1 MTKLTFTS
9 KVFILLLS
17 LLSLFT
23 TATAQESTIS
33 GKVIDAL
40 GVPMIGVTVQVDGTS
55 TGTVTD
61 FEGYYTLRIPGPD
74 TSILF
79 SFVGYHP
86 QTIPVGNR
94 KRIDVTMTENV
105 TLMEELIVI
114 GYGTV
119 TKRSLST
126 AVATVEGGKVAD
138 MPTGNLAQSLVGM
151 SSGVTFQQISGQPGE
166 SPAIRIRGNGS
177 INSGNDPLYVIDGYP
192 TTSSSDFANINPQD
206 VESIQILKDAASSAI
221 YGSRAGNGVII
232 VTTKKGKEGKPDIRL
247 NAQVGIS
254 QPSTYVDVLGRD
266 DYLEM
271 VIEARTNNGTIS
283 NFPALQDLWNKRSTL
298 PDNNWQKDIFR
309 NALNYRTSVSVTG
322 GTEKVKYN
330 FSASYLDEDGILL
343 NSYNKRINLKGGFEA
358 LLTDKIKLGVSF
370 SPTYNHTRAQ
380 NPSGGNTEDVTGIV
394 AEALTYPPIFTPY
407 MENGDYFQVAQHAGG
422 KNGYPNYGFNTQIR
436 NPIANLMENFDNRWS
451 FRSLNNA
458 FFEFRPIEGLV
469 IRSSADLMI
478 NSYKRDYYQTAY
490 LLGNSY
496 TGNKSTP
503 NFNTIDGYRSS
514 LLAYDLYSST
524 TATYN
529 WIMNESHNFTA
540 LLGYDAEYFNTFDVR
555 QDDRTDSDYPIAYTQ
570 TNITNVN
577 GANLWNGSSNVGEY
591 AFDAVFGRLNYDYN
605 QKYVASASLRRD
617 RSSKFG
623 PGKRAGIFYSGSAAW
638 NISEEEWGKSDWLT
652 SSKIRLSY
660 GLTGNDQIGD
670 YYAWMASLGSSN
682 QVVFGSNENMVTRT
696 AYYPNGYSNPY
707 LGWETNSQWDM
718 GIDLGFFNRFG
729 LTVDLYRRVSEVVMS
744 MSIPNFN
751 GIASSIMANSGEIE
765 NKGFEAQLI
774 APILTG
780 DFKWTATL
788 NGSKNI
794 NKILS
799 LANGQSQLSNQRA
812 GTKWGNV
819 IRNYVGRPMGDMYM
833 LKVIG
838 TFNNA
843 EDVKSNPNF
852 GTQAIGDLMY
862 EDYNDDG
869 KINNDDFQLMGN
881 YQPDFTFGW
890 TNTFAYKNIDLNFT
904 IDGQAGGEV
913 IFAAARAFTLN
924 RYDDNVL
931 AESGLGRWKSESNP
945 GNGTS
950 HKAGTNNLGSNINA
964 STRYLY
970 SSDYLRLRNLGIG
983 YLLPKQISKKMG
995 FEMLRFSLNAQ
1006 NLYTFDKYP
1015 GYSVESNYSG
1025 NSATN
1030 NGVDFGSYP
1039 LSRVVTFGVNI
1050 GF

>member
-1 MTKLTFTS
+1 MMKFTFRA
-9 KVFILLLS
+9 KIICMLLS
-17 LLSLFT
+17 VTFFITS
-23 TATAQESTIS
+23 ATAQEYIIKGTVKDTF
-33 GKVIDAL
+33 GE
-40 GVPMIGVTVQVDGTS
+40 PMIGVTIQIEGTS
-55 TGTVTD
+55 IGTITD
-61 FEGYYTLRIPGPD
+61 FDGGYAIQVPNPQIELT
-74 TSILF
+74 F
-79 SFVGYHP
+79 SFVGYDT
-86 QTIPVGNR
+86 QVIAIEGR
-94 KRIDVTMTENV
+94 DRIDVTMHEN
-105 TLMEELIVI
+105 TTIMEDLIVI

-126 AVATVEGGKVAD
+126 AVSTVYGSKVAD
-138 MPTGNLAQSLVGM
+138 MPTGNLAQSLVGL

-177 INSGNDPLYVIDGYP
+177 INSGNDPLFVIDGYP
-192 TTSSSDFANINPQD
+192 TSSSSDFANINPQD

-232 VTTKKGKEGKPDIRL
+232 VTTKRGKDGKPDIRFSS
-247 NAQVGIS
+247 QVGIS

-271 VIEARTNNGTIS
+271 VIEARVNNGSID
-283 NFPALQDLWNKRSTL
+283 NFPALQDLWNRRSSL

-309 NALNYRTSVSVTG
+309 NALNHRTNISVTG
-322 GTEKVKYN
+322 GTEKIKYN
-330 FSASYLDEDGILL
+330 FSASYLNEDGILL
-343 NSYNKRINLKGGFEA
+343 NSFNKRINIKGGFEA
-358 LLTDKIKLGVSF
+358 LLTDKIKLGVNF
-370 SPTYNHTRAQ
+370 SPTYNYTRAQ
-380 NPSGGNTEDVTGIV
+380 NPSGGNTEDVTGII
-394 AEALTYPPIFTPY
+394 AEALTFPPIFIPY
-407 MENGDYFQVAQHAGG
+407 TENGDYFQVAQHAGG
-422 KNGYPNYGFNTQIR
+422 QNGYPNYGFNTQIR
-436 NPIANLMENFDNRWS
+436 NPVANLMENFDNRWS

-458 FFEFRPIEGLV
+458 FLEFRPIEKLV
-469 IRSSADLMI
+469 IRSSVDLML
-478 NSYKRDYYQTAY
+478 NSYKRDFYQTAY
-490 LLGNSY
+490 LLGNNY
-496 TGNKSTP
+496 MGNKSTP
-503 NFNTIDGYRSS
+503 NFNTINGYRSS
-514 LLAYDLYSST
+514 LLAYDIYSST

-529 WIMNESHNFTA
+529 WSINEYHNFTT
-540 LLGYDAEYFNTFDVR
+540 LLGYDVEYFNTFNVR

-591 AFDAVFGRLNYDYN
+591 AFDAIFGRLNYDYN
-605 QKYVASASLRRD
+605 HKYVVSASLRRD

-623 PGKRAGIFYSGSAAW
+623 PSQRAGIFYSGSAAW

-660 GLTGNDQIGD
+660 GLTGNDQIGN
-670 YYAWMASLGSSN
+670 YYSWLAALENEN
-682 QVVFGSNENMVTRT
+682 QVVFGMGENMVTRT
-696 AYYPNGYSNPY
+696 SYYPNGYSNLY
-707 LGWETNSQWDM
+707 LGWEKNSQWDL
-718 GIDLGFFNRFG
+718 GVDLGFFHRFG
-729 LTVDLYRRVSEVVMS
+729 LTVDLYRRVSEVVMT

-751 GIASSIMANSGEIE
+751 GISSSIMANSGEIE
-765 NKGFEAQLI
+765 NKGFEAQLTI
-774 APILTG
+774 PILTNA
-780 DFKWTATL
+780 FQWTATL

-794 NKILS
+794 NKILT
-799 LANGQSQLSNQRA
+799 LANGQSQLSNQSA
-812 GTKWGNV
+812 GTKWSNV

-843 EDVKSNPNF
+843 DDVKNHPNF

-862 EDYNDDG
+862 EDYSKDG
-869 KINNDDFQLMGN
+869 KIDNDDFQFVGN
-881 YQPDFTFGW
+881 YQPDFTFGL
-890 TNTFAYKNIDLNFT
+890 TNSFEYKNFDLNFT
-904 IDGQAGGEV
+904 IDGQVGGKI

-931 AESGLGRWKSESNP
+931 TESGLGRWRSEDSP

-950 HKAGTNNLGSNINA
+950 HKAGSNNLGSNINA
-964 STRYLY
+964 SNRYLY

-983 YLLPKQISKKMG
+983 YLFPKNISRKFG
-995 FEMLRFSLNAQ
+995 FEMLRLSLNAQ

-1039 LSRVVTFGVNI
+1039 LSRTITFGINI

>member
-1 MTKLTFTS
+1 MIKLTFTS
-9 KVFILLLS
+9 KILVLMLS
-17 LLSLFT
+17 LLLYVT
-23 TATAQESTIS
+23 VAIAQETVVS
-33 GKVIDAL
+33 GAVRDEL
-40 GVPMIGVTVQVDGTS
+40 GEPMIGVTLQVEGTS
-55 TGTVTD
+55 IGTVTD
-61 FEGYYTLRIPGPD
+61 FDGNFTLRVPEPNVKI
-74 TSILF
+74 IF
-79 SFVGYHP
+79 SFVGYNT
-86 QTIPVGNR
+86 QIISVDNR
-94 KRIDVTMTENV
+94 NRIDVIMTENV
-105 TLMEELIVI
+105 TMMEDLIVI

-119 TKRSLST
+119 NKRSLST
-126 AVATVEGGKVAD
+126 AIATVEGDKVAD
-138 MPTGNLAQSLVGM
+138 LPTSNLAQSLVGL

-232 VTTKKGKEGKPDIRL
+232 VTTKRGREGKPDIRL
-247 NAQVGIS
+247 NSQVGIS
-254 QPSTYVDVLGRD
+254 QPSTFVDVLGRD

-271 VIEARTNNGTIS
+271 VIEARTNNGTIN
-283 NFPALQDLWNKRSTL
+283 NFPALQELWNKRSTL

-309 NALNYRTSVSVTG
+309 NAINHRTSISVTG
-322 GTEKVKYN
+322 GTERVKYN
-330 FSASYLDEDGILL
+330 FSASYLNEDGILL
-343 NSYNKRINLKGGFEA
+343 NSYNKRINVKAGFEA
-358 LLTDKIKLGVSF
+358 LLTEKIKLGVSF

-380 NPSGGNTEDVTGIV
+380 SPSGGNTEDVTGVV
-394 AEALTYPPIFTPY
+394 AEALTFPPIFTPY
-407 MENGDYFQVAQHAGG
+407 IENGDYFQVAQHGGG

-436 NPIANLMENFDNRWS
+436 NPVTNLLENFDNSWS

-458 FFEFRPIEGLV
+458 FIEYRPIEGLI
-469 IRSSADLMI
+469 IRSSIDLMT
-478 NSYKRDYYQTAY
+478 NSFKRDNYRTAY

-524 TATYN
+524 TATYGWSIDN
-529 WIMNESHNFTA
+529 SHNFTA
-540 LLGYDAEYFNTFDVR
+540 LLGYDAEYFNTFNVQ

-577 GANLWNGSSNVGEY
+577 GANLWNGSSSVGEY
-591 AFDAVFGRLNYDYN
+591 AFDAVFGRLNYDFN
-605 QKYVASASLRRD
+605 QKYVASASVRRD

-623 PGKRAGIFYSGSAAW
+623 PDKRAGIFYSGSVAW
-638 NISEEEWGKSDWLT
+638 NISEEEWGQNDWLT
-652 SSKIRLSY
+652 NSKIRLSY

-670 YYAWMASLGSSN
+670 YYSWLASLGSSN
-682 QVVFGSNENMVTRT
+682 QVVFGTGENMITRT
-696 AYYPNGYSNPY
+696 SYYPNGYSNPY
-707 LGWETNSQWDM
+707 LGWETNSQWDL
-718 GIDLGFFNRFG
+718 GVDLGFYNRFG
-729 LTVDLYRRVSEVVMS
+729 ITVDLYRRVSEVVMS

-765 NKGFEAQLI
+765 NKGFEVQLI
-774 APILTG
+774 APILTN

-799 LANGQSQLSNQRA
+799 LANGQSQLSNQSA

-838 TFNNA
+838 TFDNS
-843 EDVKSNPNF
+843 EDVKNNPNF

-862 EDYNDDG
+862 EDYDKNG
-869 KINNDDFQLMGN
+869 VINTDDFQLVGN

-890 TNTFAYKNIDLNFT
+890 TNSFSYKNIDLSFT
-904 IDGQAGGEV
+904 LDGQVGGNV

-945 GNGTS
+945 GNGFS

-970 SSDYLRLRNLGIG
+970 SSDYIRLRNLGIG
-983 YLLPKQISKKMG
+983 YIIPNKLTKKIG
-995 FEMLRFSLNAQ
+995 FEMLRFSFNAQ
-1006 NLYTFDKYP
+1006 NLFTYDKYP

-1039 LSRVVTFGVNI
+1039 LSRVITLGVNI